1 MEQQQEGKNIW
12 MKEKQT
18 LFFGQTPRLKPE
30 RRRAKVHQRLRSAL
44 VYGASLLGPR
54 LKFYGLQDLAKTLR
68 RPPPLIRC
76 CHVIPRPL
84 LSRQGRF
91 FFFFRGGLIRANWF
105 FPLLPS
111 QRTPS
116 LSPLAGFAFFFF
128 SRCFPSRR
136 PDGRRLVPDACR
148 GESMIRL
155 LIRRLVVKSRLRLK
169 RLLAT
174 IDCDN

>member
-12 MKEKQT
+12 MKEKQM

-44 VYGASLLGPR
+44 VCGASLLGPR

-91 FFFFRGGLIRANWF
+91 FFFFRGGADTSKLV
-105 FPLLPS
+105 
-111 QRTPS
+111 
-116 LSPLAGFAFFFF
+116 F
-128 SRCFPSRR
+128 SRCFPPRERHRSH
-136 PDGRRLVPDACR
+136 LSLA
-148 GESMIRL
+148 L
-155 LIRRLVVKSRLRLK
+155 LFFFSLFSFT
-169 RLLAT
+169 AA
-174 IDCDN
+174 

>member
-18 LFFGQTPRLKPE
+18 LYFRQTPRLKPE

-54 LKFYGLQDLAKTLR
+54 LKFYGLQDLEDASQTSST
-68 RPPPLIRC
+68 
-76 CHVIPRPL
+76 HPL
-84 LSRQGRF
+84 LPCHPTAFVISAGEIF
-91 FFFFRGGLIRANWF
+91 LLFPGGLIRANWF

-116 LSPLAGFAFFFF
+116 LSPLAGFAFFSSLF
-128 SRCFPSRR
+128 SFT
-136 PDGRRLVPDACR
+136 A
-148 GESMIRL
+148 
-155 LIRRLVVKSRLRLK
+155 
-169 RLLAT
+169 A
-174 IDCDN
+174 